1 MTLIPFHRLRLGLS
15 HLSERRFRHI
25 FKHCI
30 NSLCSCSLEAENT
43 LHIFLHYLHYS
54 TFRMDFM
61 NKVNQIDENVSNL
74 SGYIIK
80 SPSLLSLKIR

>member
-30 NSLCSCSLEAENT
+30 NPLCSCSLEAENT

-61 NKVNQIDENVSNL
+61 NKVNQIDENVSYL